1 MEEIAMKPCVSSYSF
16 GRYFEQL
23 GAEGVIEKAKE
34 FGLSAIE
41 FTDGGWTDNL
51 SLDTAKRVR
60 EKAEELGIEI
70 AALCVGADFL
80 TGDTAAMLEQ
90 LRRCVDF
97 AAALGAKAMRH
108 DVAQQPR
115 SRKYQIG
122 YSDVLP
128 TLASAC
134 REITKYAEQL
144 GVRTMTENHG
154 YFSQDANRVESLINT
169 VGHPNFG
176 ALIDVGN
183 FMCVDEDPVVSVGI
197 MAPYAFHVHA
207 KDFHFKP
214 GMFDYPGGGWFITR
228 SGNYLRGAIIGH
240 GDAKVAQ
247 SIGILK
253 RAGYDG
259 YVSIEFEGIEDNLL
273 GIRLGLENLKRYI
286 ELK

>member
-1 MEEIAMKPCVSSYSF
+1 MKTCVSSYSF
-16 GRYFEQL
+16 GRYFESF
-23 GAEGVIEKAKE
+23 GAEGVIEKAKD
-34 FGLSAIE
+34 FGFAAIE

-60 EKAEELGIEI
+60 AKAEELGLEI
-70 AALCVGADFL
+70 PAFCVGADFL
-80 TGDTAAMLEQ
+80 NGDTDATLEH

-97 AAALGAKAMRH
+97 AAALGAHAMRH

-115 SRKYQIG
+115 IRKYHIG
-122 YSDVLP
+122 YNDVLP

-134 REITKYAEQL
+134 REVTKYAEQL
-144 GVRTMTENHG
+144 GIRTMTENHG
-154 YFSQDANRVESLINT
+154 YFSQDAGRVESLINV

-183 FMCVDEDPVVSVGI
+183 FMCADEDPVVSVGI
-197 MAPYAFHVHA
+197 MAPYAFHVHV

-214 GMFDYPGGGWFITR
+214 GVLDYPGKGWFITR

-240 GDAKVAQ
+240 GDAKVQQ
-247 SIGILK
+247 SIGIL
-253 RAGYDG
+253 RRSGYDG

-273 GIRLGLENLKRYI
+273 GIKLGLENLERY
-286 ELK
+286 LDSK

>member
-1 MEEIAMKPCVSSYSF
+1 MKPCVSSYSF
-16 GRYFEQL
+16 GRYFGEL
-23 GAEGVIEKAKE
+23 GPEGVMRKAKE

-41 FTDGGWTDNL
+41 FTDGEWTDNL
-51 SLDTAKRVR
+51 SVDTAKRVR

-70 AALCVGADFL
+70 ASLCVGADFL
-80 TGDTAAMLEQ
+80 VGDTAATIER

-115 SRKYQIG
+115 GRKYHIG

-134 REITKYAEQL
+134 REVTNYAEQL

-154 YFSQDANRVESLINT
+154 YFSQDAARVEALINA

-176 ALIDVGN
+176 ALIDIGN

-214 GMFDYPGGGWFITR
+214 GTLDFPGYGWFITR

-240 GDAKVAQ
+240 GDAKVSQ

-253 RAGYDG
+253 RAGYTG

-273 GIRLGLENLKRYI
+273 GIRLGLENLKKHI
-286 ELK
+286 ESQ